1 MTEKT
6 GLTTSELSGLTG
18 LSVVTI
24 QRYVR
29 RYRNA
34 FSPSAA
40 MPMKGRRFGD
50 DDVKKILFINDMTH
64 QKRAGEIDSM
74 LSGEINLTLFDV
86 RQFVQMYRNMAQ
98 MLKIIE
104 ALFEDVKI
112 EKQYSGAWVTSLR
125 DRINRIEDQLQKQ
138 DKRIYRSEMVRGIK
152 HLPKNEAEEVVDML
166 VETLHKQHD
175 KGAIGNALKKIFG

>member
-29 RYRNA
+29 RYRHA
-34 FSPSAA
+34 FSPSAS
-40 MPMKGRRFGD
+40 MPVKGRRFTD
-50 DDVKKILFINDMTH
+50 DDIKKILFINDMTH
-64 QKRAGEIDSM
+64 QKRVGEIGEM
-74 LSGEINLTLFDV
+74 LNGEINLTLFDV
-86 RQFVQMYRNMAQ
+86 RGFVQMYRSMAQ

-112 EKQYSGAWVTSLR
+112 EKQYSGAWVTNLR
-125 DRINRIEDQLQKQ
+125 DRINRIDNQLVNL

-166 VETLHKQHD
+166 VEALHNQHD